1 MSCEIYTTV
10 EFERTLK
17 KLSKRYASMKDD
29 YIHFLSELRENPMMG
44 TEIKYG
50 LRKVRLAIASKQKGK
65 SGGARVITHAVVFS
79 SASDSEVT
87 LLQIYDKSDRENITD
102 NELKLLLRKNGLI

>member
-65 SGGARVITHAVVFS
+65 SVGARVITHAVVF